1 MSPPAAIFESSAPAV
16 LGSGGDFKKHLAV
29 KVASVGL
36 DGQAKTLADLEK
48 NWDAFAF
55 APIRESQVS
64 RAMSMS
70 FVSGPL
76 SLVAQVDIYFSPPLL
91 QGP

>member
-16 LGSGGDFKKHLAV
+16 LGSGVDLKKNLAV

-48 NWDAFAF
+48 NWDAFTF

-70 FVSGPL
+70 FVPRWLPL
-76 SLVAQVDIYFSPPLL
+76 AAQVDIFSPPLL

>member
-16 LGSGGDFKKHLAV
+16 LGSGIDLNKNLAA

-48 NWDAFAF
+48 NWDAFTF

-64 RAMSMS
+64 RAMSMP
-70 FVSGPL
+70 FVSESLPL
-76 SLVAQVDIYFSPPLL
+76 AARVDIF
-91 QGP
+91 